1 MSEKLKSRKFWFA
14 LLGALLPLVAQV
26 MTEEVALAE
35 ALQLSV
41 GILGAYIF
49 GQAYVDGQS
58 ASPAVEVV
66 AEEVAEEP
74 AAEEEEE
81 TAEE

>member
-14 LLGALLPLVAQV
+14 LLGALLPIIAQGL
-26 MTEEVALAE
+26 TEEVAVGE
-35 ALQLSV
+35 AIQLSV

-58 ASPAVEVV
+58 ASAV
-66 AEEVAEEP
+66 AEATT
-74 AAEEEEE
+74 A
-81 TAEE
+81 TAEESSES

>member
-14 LLGALLPLVAQV
+14 LLGALLPIIAQGL
-26 MTEEVALAE
+26 TEEVAVGDAI
-35 ALQLSV
+35 QLSV

-58 ASPAVEVV
+58 ASAV
-66 AEEVAEEP
+66 AE
-74 AAEEEEE
+74 AATA
-81 TAEE
+81 TAEESSES